1 MDYEGAASPKSIEKI
16 NYYRKLNVRAMEK
29 RMKLLSQGPETPKE
43 QKIQVGPGIDGGIRL
58 VSFMDVLGGIG
69 VTELLEFSH

>member
-1 MDYEGAASPKSIEKI
+1 VKDDEHLPNNNTAFMDYEGAASPKSIEKI

-43 QKIQVGPGIDGGIRL
+43 QKI
-58 VSFMDVLGGIG
+58 
-69 VTELLEFSH
+69 

>member
-1 MDYEGAASPKSIEKI
+1 MDYEGEASPKSIEKI

-43 QKIQVGPGIDGGIRL
+43 QKI
-58 VSFMDVLGGIG
+58 
-69 VTELLEFSH
+69 